1 MNCFQMAKQGKEV
14 WVVVCVTITV
24 RQRSF
29 FVFVN
34 CQIQVHS
41 TVLNV
46 KILPET
52 TKLKLYFI
60 LIKVLVITP
69 GTNSYLS
76 EDERYFC
83 S

>member
-14 WVVVCVTITV
+14 WVVVSVTITV

-76 EDERYFC
+76 EDE
-83 S
+83 

>member
-24 RQRSF
+24 RQMSF

-76 EDERYFC
+76 EDE
-83 S
+83 